1 MSRKFTT
8 INSMLATNT
17 IYLTFLTILPV
28 NGKKIISI
36 SDDGTNISL
45 SGLQINANEM
55 TRAAMISLVLFFS
68 LQLFH
73 YLLFEHSPET
83 NILPHFCFKR
93 YRYAPF
99 KKFITTQCNIKTLEL
114 HTLDIYKIEVNQNYE
129 ETEREIEPENNLSNE

>member
-45 SGLQINANEM
+45 SGLQIRANEM
-55 TRAAMISLVLFFS
+55 TRAAMISLVLHFS

-73 YLLFEHSPET
+73 YLLFEHSPEN
-83 NILPHFCFKR
+83 NILPHFCFKH

-99 KKFITTQCNIKTLEL
+99 KKFIPYNIKKLEL
-114 HTLDIYKIEVNQNYE
+114 HTLNVYRIEVKQNYE
-129 ETEREIEPENNLSNE
+129 ETECETACVPVNLVNE